1 MQSSSS
7 SQDLLQ
13 REQQIEEVLEQ
24 HQNRPPTTSKVR
36 TYVSTSRN
44 TGSAFVDRV
53 NSFGDIR
60 TPEQLNQEEG
70 DDELA
75 FELGGDVHPMWASTT
90 QLHPIPLHNSNS
102 AHQETSQFHQESSPV
117 RERSNF
123 MELDQHEIKIELR
136 LQALPERLKFAS
148 REALHQEK
156 LLIQEEMKGLNNNL
170 KSIAW
175 HQRQAQRRSQEFQ
188 TSQSEPLV
196 TFERSSLQR

>member
-70 DDELA
+70 DDELS
-75 FELGGDVHPMWASTT
+75 FEHPHPMWQVQLNYIRFHCTT
-90 QLHPIPLHNSNS
+90 AIQLIKKHRNFTKKVHPYVNAAISWN
-102 AHQETSQFHQESSPV
+102 
-117 RERSNF
+117 
-123 MELDQHEIKIELR
+123 
-136 LQALPERLKFAS
+136 
-148 REALHQEK
+148 
-156 LLIQEEMKGLNNNL
+156 LINMK
-170 KSIAW
+170 
-175 HQRQAQRRSQEFQ
+175 
-188 TSQSEPLV
+188 
-196 TFERSSLQR
+196 